1 MDLKNVRLEGCNMK
15 NREHYLVLADIF
27 RYPEEDFLA
36 KLEVCMKVLEQKY
49 PDAAR
54 ELKRFSDYVNGS
66 TPDRREEL
74 YTKSFDV
81 QPICYLDL
89 GYVIFGEDYKR
100 GAFLLHM
107 QEEQR
112 VAGNDCGT
120 DLPDHLTNMLVLL
133 SITEKQELML
143 ELASSILI
151 PGLKKMISEFSQARV
166 DLKQQV
172 LKKLHKVLID
182 DELNSGNVYRNA
194 LEALLIVVQT
204 DFPEDVVYQQDS
216 VEGHHIPSSESFFRK
231 RSEIPLE
238 PNFKLD

>member
-1 MDLKNVRLEGCNMK
+1 MDLKNVLKEVYSMK
-15 NREHYLVLADIF
+15 NRDHYLKLADIF
-27 RYPEEDFLA
+27 RYPEEAFLDNLQA
-36 KLEVCMKVLEQKY
+36 CMTLLDEKY
-49 PDAAR
+49 PEAAK
-54 ELKRFSDYVNGS
+54 ELKRFSDYVNAA

-107 QEEQR
+107 QGEQR
-112 VAGNDCGT
+112 IAANDCGT

-133 SITEKQELML
+133 SITDKEELML

-172 LKKLHKVLID
+172 LRKMHKVLID

-204 DFPEDVVYQQDS
+204 DFPEEVLYQQDS
-216 VEGHHIPSSESFFRK
+216 IDGHHIPSSESFFRK